1 MKIGILINSFNLGG
15 AEKLMYDV
23 SGVLYSRAI
32 PFTLISM
39 KRAETALELQIQK
52 KLTDCGYETVS
63 VNKPV
68 GKGRLSSVI
77 SIKKIIQKYKID
89 ILHTNGQSPDFYG
102 RLAKLLLPKI
112 KVVTTIHNTGGYSR
126 KAETLLAPLTAVY
139 TAVSKQA
146 AEYAAK
152 DLGIQKKIFI
162 INNGIVFDRYSTNH
176 KKNND
181 RYIILS
187 VGRVVQQKGYLHV
200 VDSMCR
206 YLESNKNAFWY
217 IIGNADQDKNYI
229 NNIKTRIPSH
239 VSEKIKFCGT
249 VTDPEEYY
257 SKADV
262 FLLPSVYEGFGIAF
276 IEAMAA
282 KLPVICN
289 DVGVILDIKKAGGKV
304 ITLKYKSIAECIDE
318 AIQFKQEWLD
328 FNYEYCRKNYS
339 IEAVTDKYTEIYK
352 SCMR

>member
-23 SGVLYSRAI
+23 AGVLYSRAI

-39 KRAETALELQIQK
+39 KKAETALELQIQK

-102 RLAKLLLPKI
+102 RLTKLLLPKI
-112 KVVTTIHNTGGYSR
+112 KTVVTVHSTSGYNAKIEKMLSV
-126 KAETLLAPLTAVY
+126 LTTEY

-146 AEYAAK
+146 EEYARNT
-152 DLGIQKKIFI
+152 LGIKKKVHVIDDGIDFKQYVKI
-162 INNGIVFDRYSTNH
+162 QNNR
-176 KKNND
+176 KNKFV
-181 RYIILS
+181 ILS
-187 VGRVVQQKGYLHV
+187 VGRVISAKGYLETA
-200 VDSMCR
+200 DSVCE
-206 YLESNKNAFWY
+206 YLKINKSAEWY
-217 IIGNADQDKNYI
+217 IVGDDTQDEKYVAAV
-229 NNIKTRIPSH
+229 KSRLRPE
-239 VSEKIKFCGT
+239 VSDRVKFFGSVVNT
-249 VTDPEEYY
+249 EEYY

-262 FLLPSVYEGFGIAF
+262 FLLPSAYEGFGIAF

-304 ITLKYKSIAECIDE
+304 ITLKYKSITECIDE